1 MIETFGVMGTC
12 ILAAL
17 AAGIGIVGRVVWV
30 WFGNGDDEG
39 DDDCEEWD
47 EGWYDWLK
55 EQDEMKEKKDDGSR

>member
-17 AAGIGIVGRVVWV
+17 AAGIGIVGIVVWV
-30 WFGNGDDEG
+30 WIGREDD

-55 EQDEMKEKKDDGSR
+55 EQDEMKEKDDGDR